1 MQLSLGSIQ
10 YYWPKQTTETFYQH
24 AASSE
29 ADIIYLGET
38 VCSKRRELKRQDW
51 LDIAKMLTKNGKQV
65 VISTMAL
72 LEAPSELNVMKRY
85 CDNGDFLI
93 EANDMSA
100 VQMMHEKHLPFVC
113 GQPINCYNAQS
124 LKLLHKLG
132 MTRWVLPAELG
143 KEWLTNALNDCKTLG
158 LEKKFEVEVFA
169 YGHLPLAFSA
179 RCFTAR
185 SENKAKDECALCCI
199 NYPEGRLMKS
209 QDKTGLFVLNGIQTM
224 SGYCSNLINDLD
236 SMQGLVD
243 IVRVSPQIEDTF
255 KVLGQFKQQ
264 LNEKTLVKLS
274 NEQSNGFWHGIA
286 GMSTHYGEAIDIKQ
300 Y

>member
-10 YYWPKQTTETFYQH
+10 YYWPKNTTESFYQD
-24 AASSE
+24 AVSSE

-51 LDIAKMLTKNGKQV
+51 LDIAKMLSKAGKQV

-100 VQMMHEKHLPFVC
+100 VQMMHEKKLPFVC
-113 GQPINCYNAQS
+113 GQPINCYNAQT
-124 LKLLHKLG
+124 LQLLHKLG

-143 KEWLTNALNDCKTLG
+143 KTWLTQVLSDCRELG
-158 LEKKFEVEVFA
+158 LENKFEVEVFA

-185 SENKAKDECALCCI
+185 SENRPKDECALCCI

-209 QDKTGLFVLNGIQTM
+209 QDKTGLFILNGIQTM

-236 SMQGLVD
+236 SMAGLVD
-243 IVRVSPQIEDTF
+243 IVRISPQIEETF
-255 KVLGQFKQQ
+255 EVLSQFKQQ
-264 LNEKTLVKLS
+264 LKDEKLIKLS
-274 NEQSNGFWHGIA
+274 NEQSNGFWHGIE
-286 GMSTHYGEAIDIKQ
+286 GMSTHYGDTIDIKQ
-300 Y
+300 C